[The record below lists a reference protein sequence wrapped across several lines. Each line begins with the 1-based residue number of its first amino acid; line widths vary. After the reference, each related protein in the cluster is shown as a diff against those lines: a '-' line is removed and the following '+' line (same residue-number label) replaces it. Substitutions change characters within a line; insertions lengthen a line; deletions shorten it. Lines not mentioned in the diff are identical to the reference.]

1 MGQIWIIK
9 TKVTIGIS
17 GPKNADMYDIVSVGE
32 HDKDDIS
39 ILEGKEI
46 VPLGQAKKMH
56 EILRT
61 KRENK

>member
-46 VPLGQAKKMH
+46 VPIGQA
-56 EILRT
+56 
-61 KRENK
+61 